1 MIEANYTQQQ
11 PNSYIQESITDTQ
24 TNAEVSQNM
33 VFNLRQDDSR
43 SKFFKVLILVVVIL
57 ILAVGI
63 GTAFRVL
70 QGKTTNKSVPSN
82 LVASSSENLTTP
94 TEELQFARNEATKI
108 FLAAE
113 MYKQSEKGN
122 GKYPATINLLK
133 EAQLIEDVTLPQ
145 SVSYTYAATNEG
157 ADCKLQFIFSN
168 GKQTT
173 NTCSNATNLEAQD
186 GVFEKT
192 AQEIQADQQVD
203 KKLPYVAAARDVEM
217 VFSAVSR
224 FRAFN
229 NTNPENLQTLID
241 SGELLSTFP
250 TKERKGYSIEY
261 SAVTKENAQIIVR
274 FENGQIITAKYDD
287 PSWHEQFVENYP
299 NK

>member
-1 MIEANYTQQQ
+1 MIETNYTQQQ
-11 PNSYIQESITDTQ
+11 SNSQIQESITDNQ
-24 TNAEVSQNM
+24 TTTEISQNM
-33 VFNLRQDDSR
+33 AFNPRQDDSR

-70 QGKTTNKSVPSN
+70 KGKIVDKSIPSN
-82 LVASSSENLTTP
+82 LDASSSENVTTP
-94 TEELQFARNEATKI
+94 TEELQFARNEATTI
-108 FLAAE
+108 FLAAL
-113 MYKQSEKGN
+113 MYKQSQMGN
-122 GKYPATINLLK
+122 GKYPATID
-133 EAQLIEDVTLPQ
+133 QLISNNLIEEIQLLQ
-145 SVSYTYAATNEG
+145 GMSYKYAATNDG
-157 ADCKLQFIFSN
+157 ADCELQFIFSN

-173 NTCSNATNLEAQD
+173 NSCSTATNLEAED

-192 AQEIQADQQVD
+192 AQEIQADQEVD

-217 VFSAVSR
+217 IFSAVSR

-229 NTNPENLQTLID
+229 NANPENLQALID

-250 TKERKGYSIEY
+250 SKERDGYSVEY
-261 SAVTKENAQIIVR
+261 SATTRESTQVVVK
-274 FENGQIITAKYDD
+274 FENGQIITANYDD